1 MTPKQLLEKMREAGF
16 EVSLNGSNLLVK
28 EARWIDGEL
37 ADLIRKHKS
46 ELLGLLRGEN
56 HA

>member
-16 EVSLNGSNLLVK
+16 EVSLNGNNLLVK
-28 EARWIDGEL
+28 EARWVDSEL
-37 ADLIRKHKS
+37 AGLIRKHKS
-46 ELLGLLRGEN
+46 ELLGLLRGKN